1 MLYVY
6 VLYVVLSGLLLAFF
20 HRSSWKEWLVAMAL
34 VVLLPVIGWTFA
46 AVWPKQAIKNEGGLF
61 GSYMNG
67 LDEDILIHQ
76 DAVHSKVN
84 IQKELDAIPIEEA
97 LLVND
102 HVTRRRVMID
112 VLKEDAGQY
121 MKVLRTAVQNED
133 TETSHYAV
141 SAIMEVKRKLSLAL
155 QRSSSEYVREPDSL
169 QAAQRYRD
177 VLKQYMDSGY
187 LDDRTLRSYEEVY
200 LRLLDQI
207 IMSGTLDINR
217 DFEEKMECEMKR
229 ARYTEAEQ
237 TGIAYLTKFPDRE
250 EPYLRLVELY
260 YTTKSP
266 NSMHRMIQALKE
278 SDTVLTNHGL
288 TLVRYWSEGISTS

>member
-6 VLYVVLSGLLLAFF
+6 ILYVVLSGILLAIF
-20 HRSSWKEWLVAMAL
+20 HRSSWKEWLVAMVL
-34 VVLLPVIGWTFA
+34 VAFLPIIGWTFA
-46 AVWPKQAIKNEGGLF
+46 AVWPKKTIRNEGELF
-61 GSYMNG
+61 ESYMNG
-67 LDEDILIHQ
+67 LDQDILIRR
-76 DAVHSKVN
+76 DAIHTKVD
-84 IQKELDAIPIEEA
+84 IQKELDVIPIEEA

-141 SAIMEVKRKLSLAL
+141 SAIMEVKRKLALAL
-155 QRSSSEYVREPDSL
+155 QRCSSDYERNPDSL
-169 QAAQRYRD
+169 QVAQRYRD

-200 LRLLDQI
+200 LGLLDQI
-207 IMSGTLDINR
+207 IMTGTVGINR
-217 DFEEKMECEMKR
+217 DFEEKMMCEMKR
-229 ARYTEAEQ
+229 ASYKEAEQ
-237 TGIAYLTKFPDRE
+237 TGISYLTKFPDRE
-250 EPYLRLVELY
+250 EPYLRLIELY
-260 YTTKSP
+260 YTTKAP

-288 TLVRYWSEGISTS
+288 TLVRYWSEGISTP